1 MPLVE
6 HMVMLYAPFILFLP
20 GCFILPNGFK
30 AVGDARYAMIFSSV
44 SAWVIRVGG
53 MWLLGLRLGLGTTA
67 IVLTQGLDHFARYVA
82 YKRRYRGDR
91 WLRELTAVHH
101 KNEAGR

>member
-1 MPLVE
+1 
-6 HMVMLYAPFILFLP
+6 
-20 GCFILPNGFK
+20 
-30 AVGDARYAMIFSSV
+30 MIFSSV

-91 WLRELTAVHH
+91 WLRELTAAHH
-101 KNEAGR
+101 KNETGR